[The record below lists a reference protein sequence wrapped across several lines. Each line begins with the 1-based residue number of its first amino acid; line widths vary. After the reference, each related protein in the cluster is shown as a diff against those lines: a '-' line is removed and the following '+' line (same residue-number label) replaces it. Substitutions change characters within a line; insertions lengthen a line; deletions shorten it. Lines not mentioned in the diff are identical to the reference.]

1 MENAADTR
9 RFPRLE
15 IALPVFVRGEDVQG
29 KHFTEL
35 ALTMNISFGGAL
47 LVLHKDISPQ
57 SKVTL
62 EMPRPPVFVA
72 ELPALGLSGVE
83 ARTVRA
89 EPRST
94 YQIVAVQFL
103 TPLQAPDRTDTSG
116 RRSR

>member
-62 EMPRPPVFVA
+62 EMPRPPVF
-72 ELPALGLSGVE
+72 GVE

>member
-1 MENAADTR
+1 MENHADTR
-9 RFPRLE
+9 QFPRLE
-15 IALPVFVRGEDVQG
+15 VALPVFVRGEDVQG

-57 SKVTL
+57 AKVTL
-62 EMPRPPVFVA
+62 EMPRPPIFVS

-89 EPRST
+89 ESRST

-103 TPLQAPDRTDTSG
+103 TPLKPPDRTNVSG
-116 RRSR
+116 RKPQ